1 MMAVA
6 QVRRGGRE
14 GMRDDSNKV
23 FHGEGSSV
31 IQLSRPL
38 ILIVC

>member
-1 MMAVA
+1 MMEVA

-23 FHGEGSSV
+23 VYGEGSSV